1 MIFEDASFSI
11 SISAEKLIKF
21 VIMTTFTINTEDKKS
36 EKALKAILKA
46 LDIDY
51 HVQSSGDAVSKP
63 RPLNKKEKQIFE
75 SLKGSLTDI
84 KRWERGEIELKNARD
99 LLNEL

>member
-1 MIFEDASFSI
+1 MA
-11 SISAEKLIKF
+11 
-21 VIMTTFTINTEDKKS
+21 TFTINTEDKKS

-46 LDIDY
+46 LELDY
-51 HVQSSGDAVSKP
+51 QIQSSGKAESKP
-63 RPLNKKEKQIFE
+63 RPFNKKEKQVFE
-75 SLKGSLTDI
+75 SLKGSLIDI

>member
-1 MIFEDASFSI
+1 MA
-11 SISAEKLIKF
+11 
-21 VIMTTFTINTEDKKS
+21 TFTINTEDKKS

-51 HVQSSGDAVSKP
+51 QVESSNKAESKP
-63 RPLNKKEKQIFE
+63 RIFNKKEKQIFE

-84 KRWERGEIELKNARD
+84 KKWKRGEIEFKNARD
-99 LLNEL
+99 FLNEL